1 MSEVLTGSPAGTIYG
16 TYAASVIHIDSQ
28 FGDAY
33 RAWEALTEANR
44 KRALLGAAAYLNR
57 QAWVAAYDTFAERDA
72 LAAFVT
78 ASYELAALAAE
89 DAAVLAATDQGTNIA
104 RVYAGGAG
112 VDFFNPT
119 SFRLGTASKL
129 PPILQLL
136 IGAYLAA
143 TEAASVFGG
152 TGNTGDEENPFSA
165 CHDYDR
171 TDPH

>member
-1 MSEVLTGSPAGTIYG
+1 MSEVLAGSPAGTIYG
-16 TYAASVIHIDSQ
+16 TYAAAVIHIDSQ

-33 RAWEALTEANR
+33 RAWEALAVADR
-44 KRALLGAAAYLNR
+44 KRALLGAAAYLDR
-57 QAWVAAYDTFAERDA
+57 ISWVDDYDTFAERDA

-89 DAAVLAATDQGTNIA
+89 DASILAASDQGSNIA

-119 SFRLGTASKL
+119 STRLGSASKL
-129 PPILQLL
+129 PPILQAL
-136 IGAYLAA
+136 IGEHLAS
-143 TEAASVFGG
+143 TEAATVFGG
-152 TGNTGDEENPFSA
+152 TGSTGDCENPFSA
-165 CHDYDR
+165 CEDYDR